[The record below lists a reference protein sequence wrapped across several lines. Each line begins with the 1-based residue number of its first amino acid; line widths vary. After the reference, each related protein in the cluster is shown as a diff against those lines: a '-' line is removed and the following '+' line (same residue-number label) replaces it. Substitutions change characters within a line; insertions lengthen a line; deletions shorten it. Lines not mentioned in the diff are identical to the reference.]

1 MRNNGD
7 LSMEENTDATG
18 YAVHHLETFPGLVRT
33 NQTAVAKPSAAK
45 QEGGLRAIG
54 RMLVHR
60 THTVGFVD
68 VQGSRGEHQRLK
80 CQTCGKHSL
89 GLMYECK
96 KPQKS
101 Q

>member
-1 MRNNGD
+1 
-7 LSMEENTDATG
+7 MEENTGATG
-18 YAVHHLETFPGLVRT
+18 YTVHHLENFPGLVRE
-33 NQTAVAKPSAAK
+33 NQSPVAKPSELK
-45 QEGGLRAIG
+45 QAGSLRAIG

-68 VQGSRGEHQRLK
+68 VQGSRGEYQRLK
-80 CQTCGKHSL
+80 CQSCGKHSL